1 MNHHIQDEVDIE
13 KKLEDVDDDEG
24 HEDVQTTTKWYLID
38 KDGTFCKIWN
48 FLITLCII
56 YSLFAVPVLLIY
68 PEIY

>member
-13 KKLEDVDDDEG
+13 KKLEEFDDEEG
-24 HEDVQTTTKWYLID
+24 NTEETQNTTKWYLID

-56 YSLFAVPVLLIY
+56 YSLFAVPVLWIY
-68 PEIY
+68 P